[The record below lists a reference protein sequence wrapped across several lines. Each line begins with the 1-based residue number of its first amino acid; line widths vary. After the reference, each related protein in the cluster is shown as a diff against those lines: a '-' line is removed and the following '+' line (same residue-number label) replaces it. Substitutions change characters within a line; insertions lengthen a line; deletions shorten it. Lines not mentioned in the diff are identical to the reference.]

1 MRSSNIL
8 KAAVFFVG
16 AMFLIFSQ
24 DHSVAVGMNV
34 LKFVAAALAFGG
46 IILFRTAK
54 TKSAFKDF
62 AIPAALAF
70 VIAMMTVLLGGQY
83 EGEDTDELFA
93 FRSIVFLFVIGTVIY
108 ELVISRK
115 AHPDDVLELRISVG
129 LGVLTG
135 AVFAFAPL
143 DELNAVGFLSAYLAL
158 SAVQRAVW
166 AATPTNRKK
175 SKNG

>member
-1 MRSSNIL
+1 AALCNNEFVKNDVWPIL
-8 KAAVFFVG
+8 KDETWSCTWRYAGGVVSDIQEG
-16 AMFLIFSQ
+16 DGYLDWYCS
-24 DHSVAVGMNV
+24 GM
-34 LKFVAAALAFGG
+34 GSG
-46 IILFRTAK
+46 
-54 TKSAFKDF
+54 
-62 AIPAALAF
+62 
-70 VIAMMTVLLGGQY
+70 LGNGDETGELGYAQ
-83 EGEDTDELFA
+83 EGEVTDELFA
-93 FRSIVFLFVIGTVIY
+93 FRSIVFLFVIATAIY

-115 AHPDDVLELRISVG
+115 AHPDDVLELRISAG

>member
-46 IILFRTAK
+46 LILFRTAK

-70 VIAMMTVLLGGQY
+70 VIAMMTVVFGGQY

-93 FRSIVFLFVIGTVIY
+93 FRSIVFLFVIGTAIY

-129 LGVLTG
+129 LGILTG

>member
-46 IILFRTAK
+46 LILFRTAK

-70 VIAMMTVLLGGQY
+70 VIAMMTVVFGGQY
-83 EGEDTDELFA
+83 EGEVTDELFA
-93 FRSIVFLFVIGTVIY
+93 FRSIVFLFVIGTAIY

-115 AHPDDVLELRISVG
+115 AHSDDVLELRISVG
-129 LGVLTG
+129 LGALTA

>member
-8 KAAVFFVG
+8 KAAVFFIG

-24 DHSVAVGMNV
+24 DHSVAVGMKV
-34 LKFVAAALAFGG
+34 LQFV
-46 IILFRTAK
+46 T
-54 TKSAFKDF
+54 S
-62 AIPAALAF
+62 ALAF
-70 VIAMMTVLLGGQY
+70 VGLLIFATAKVKSSAKAFAWPSAIAFIIAAMTYAFAGKY
-83 EGEDTDELFA
+83 EGEVTDELFA
-93 FRSIVFLFVIGTVIY
+93 FRSIVFLFVIATAIY
-108 ELVISRK
+108 ESVISRK
-115 AHPDDVLELRISVG
+115 AHPDDVLELRISAG
-129 LGVLTG
+129 LGALTG